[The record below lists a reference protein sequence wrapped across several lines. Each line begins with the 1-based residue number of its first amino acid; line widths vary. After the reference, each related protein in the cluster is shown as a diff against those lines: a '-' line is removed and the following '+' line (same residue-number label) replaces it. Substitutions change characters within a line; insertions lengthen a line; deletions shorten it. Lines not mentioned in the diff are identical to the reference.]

1 VVLGD
6 PAGGYRRA
14 MTAESQAG
22 PYAPAP
28 HPVPSDAPASARA
41 LVERHGAALE
51 EALRALA
58 TREYHSRYP
67 ESPSPRVYGEGAA
80 EAGQRAFEAHLTR
93 RFDELADQPAI
104 DAWVGD
110 EVSPFG
116 PTLRVDYPHSDVFG
130 LLASVSRGQAAW
142 RDAGPEVRAA
152 VCLEALDRIHA
163 RSFEIAHAVMH
174 TSGQPFVMAFQAGG
188 PHAQDRA
195 LEAIAYA
202 LFEQRRVPASAIWEK
217 PAKGQPLRMVKD
229 YRIVP
234 RGVALVIGCNTF
246 PTWNSYPGLF
256 ASLATGNAVVVKPH
270 ARAILPLAISVA
282 AIRSA
287 LRDSG
292 FDPDLVTLAAERDGE
307 GLAKPLA
314 LHPAVRI
321 VDYTGGPSFGAWL
334 EREAGG
340 AGKVV
345 CTEKAGVNTVVV
357 DSVGDLRGALGN
369 LAFSLSL
376 YGGQMCTTPQNV
388 FVPRDGV
395 DTDEGHLS
403 LQEFSDRLAG
413 AVEKL
418 LGDDARA
425 VELLGATVNDT
436 VRSGADRVA
445 GLAEATG
452 GRLVLDSRRVKH
464 PTYPDADVRAPG
476 IVEVD
481 VAATSVYEQEC
492 FGPVAV
498 IVATDSTQHSLQR
511 FTETVREHGAMTAA
525 VYSTSEDVLTAARE
539 AAVDAGVALSENL
552 TDGVYVNQTAAFS
565 DFHGTGANPAANSAY
580 TDGAFVAS
588 RFRVVTT
595 RRHA

>member
-1 VVLGD
+1 
-6 PAGGYRRA
+6 
-14 MTAESQAG
+14 MTAQPQAG

-28 HPVPSDAPASARA
+28 HPVPVDAPAAARE
-41 LVERHGAALE
+41 LVERHGEALE
-51 EALRALA
+51 AALRALS

-80 EAGQRAFEAHLTR
+80 EAGQQAFEAHLTR
-93 RFDELADQPAI
+93 RFEELADQPAI
-104 DAWVGD
+104 DGWVGD

-116 PTLRVDYPHSDVFG
+116 PVLRVDYPHPDLAG
-130 LLASVSRGQAAW
+130 LLRAVTRGQAAW

-163 RSFEIAHAVMH
+163 RTFEIAHAVMH

-202 LFEQRRVPASAIWEK
+202 LYEQRRVPASAVWQK
-217 PAKGQPLRMVKD
+217 PAKGQPLRLAKE

-270 ARAILPLAISVA
+270 PRAALPLAISVA

-287 LRDSG
+287 LRDAG
-292 FDPDLVTLAAERDGE
+292 FDPDLVTLAAEADGE
-307 GLAKPLA
+307 GMAKPLA
-314 LHPAVRI
+314 LHPTVRI
-321 VDYTGGPSFGAWL
+321 IDYTGGPSFGAWL
-334 EREAGG
+334 EREAAGD
-340 AGKVV
+340 GKVV

-357 DSVGDLRGALGN
+357 DSIGDLDGALGN
-369 LAFSLSL
+369 LAFSFTL

-388 FVPRDGV
+388 YVPRGGV
-395 DTDEGHLS
+395 DTDQGHLS

-413 AVEKL
+413 AVQRL
-418 LGDDARA
+418 TGNDAKA

-436 VRSGADRVA
+436 VRSGADRLS
-445 GLAEATG
+445 GLASASG
-452 GRLVLDSRRVKH
+452 GRLVLDSRRISH
-464 PTYPDADVRAPG
+464 PAYPDAVVRAPG

-481 VAATSVYEQEC
+481 VAATSVYEREC

-498 IVATDSTQHSLQR
+498 VVATESTQQSLQR
-511 FTETVREHGAMTAA
+511 FTQTVREHGAMTAA
-525 VYSTSEDVLTAARE
+525 VYSTSEPVLAAARD
-539 AAVDAGVALSENL
+539 AAAEAGVALSENL

>member
-1 VVLGD
+1 
-6 PAGGYRRA
+6 
-14 MTAESQAG
+14 M
-22 PYAPAP
+22 
-28 HPVPSDAPASARA
+28 
-41 LVERHGAALE
+41 
-51 EALRALA
+51 RALA

-80 EAGQRAFEAHLTR
+80 DAGQRAFEAHLTR
-93 RFDELADQPAI
+93 RFDELADQPAT
-104 DAWVGD
+104 DDWVGD

-116 PTLRVDYPHSDVFG
+116 PVLRVDYPHPDVPA
-130 LLASVSRGQAAW
+130 LLQAVTRGQAAW

-152 VCLEALDRIHA
+152 VCLEGLDRIHA
-163 RSFEIAHAVMH
+163 RTFEIAHAVMH

-202 LFEQRRVPASAIWEK
+202 LHEQRRVPATATWEK
-217 PAKGQPLRMVKD
+217 PAKGAPLRLVKE

-270 ARAILPLAISVA
+270 PRAVLPLAISVA
-282 AIRSA
+282 ALRSA
-287 LRDSG
+287 LRDAG

-307 GLAKPLA
+307 GLARPLA
-314 LHPAVRI
+314 LHPTVRV
-321 VDYTGGPSFGAWL
+321 VDYTGGPSFGTWL

-357 DSVGDLRGALGN
+357 DSVGDLDGALAN
-369 LAFSLSL
+369 LAFSFSL

-388 FVPRDGV
+388 YVPRDGV
-395 DTDEGHLS
+395 DTDQGHLS
-403 LQEFSDRLAG
+403 LSEFSDRLAA
-413 AVEKL
+413 AVQAL
-418 LGDDARA
+418 TSDDARA

-436 VRSGADRVA
+436 VRSGADRLS
-445 GLAEATG
+445 GLAAAVG
-452 GRLVLDSRRVKH
+452 GRLVLESRTVSH
-464 PTYPDADVRAPG
+464 PTYPDAVVRAPG

-481 VAATSVYEQEC
+481 VTATSVYEREC

-498 IVATDSTQHSLQR
+498 IVATDSTEQSLRR
-511 FTETVREHGAMTAA
+511 FTETVREHGAMTAS
-525 VYSTSEDVLTAARE
+525 VYSTSERVLAAARD
-539 AAVDAGVALSENL
+539 AAAEAGVALSENL

-580 TDGAFVAS
+580 TDAAFVAS
-588 RFRVVTT
+588 RFRVVTI
-595 RRHA
+595 RRHP

>member
-1 VVLGD
+1 
-6 PAGGYRRA
+6 
-14 MTAESQAG
+14 MTAQPLAG

-28 HPVPSDAPASARA
+28 HPVPADAPAAARE
-41 LVERHGAALE
+41 LVERHREALDA
-51 EALRALA
+51 ALRAVS
-58 TREYHSRYP
+58 TREFHSRYP

-93 RFDELADQPAI
+93 RFDELADQPAT
-104 DAWVGD
+104 DSWCGS

-116 PTLRVDYPHSDVFG
+116 PALRVGYPHPDVPA
-130 LLASVSRGQAAW
+130 LLAAVPRGQAAW
-142 RDAGPEVRAA
+142 RDAGAEVRAA
-152 VCLEALDRIHA
+152 VCLEAVDRIHA

-174 TSGQPFVMAFQAGG
+174 TSGQPFVMAFQAAG

-202 LFEQRRVPASAIWEK
+202 LFEQRRVPASVTWEK
-217 PAKGQPLRMVKD
+217 PAKGRPLRMGKD

-270 ARAILPLAISVA
+270 PRATLPLAISVA

-287 LRDSG
+287 LRDTG
-292 FDPDLVTLAAERDGE
+292 FDPDLVTLAAERDDE

-314 LHPAVRI
+314 LDPAVRI
-321 VDYTGGPSFGAWL
+321 IDYTGGPSFGAWL
-334 EREAGG
+334 EHEAGG

-345 CTEKAGVNTVVV
+345 CTEKAGLNTVVV

-369 LAFSLSL
+369 LAFSLAL
-376 YGGQMCTTPQNV
+376 YSGQMCTTPQNV
-388 FVPRDGV
+388 YVPRDGV

-403 LQEFSDRLAG
+403 LAEFCDRLAG
-413 AVEKL
+413 AVRAL
-418 LGDDARA
+418 TGDDARA

-436 VRSGADRVA
+436 VRAGADQLA
-445 GLAEATG
+445 GMASAAG
-452 GRLVLDSRRVKH
+452 GRLVLDSRRVPH
-464 PTYPDADVRAPG
+464 PTYPDAVVRAPG
-476 IVEVD
+476 IVQVD
-481 VAATSVYEQEC
+481 AGATSVYEREC

-498 IVATDSTQHSLQR
+498 VVATDSTEHSLRR

-525 VYSTSEDVLTAARE
+525 VYSTSEPVLEAARD
-539 AAVDAGVALSENL
+539 AAAEAGVALSENL
-552 TDGVYVNQTAAFS
+552 TGGVYVNQTAAFS

-595 RRHA
+595 RRHV